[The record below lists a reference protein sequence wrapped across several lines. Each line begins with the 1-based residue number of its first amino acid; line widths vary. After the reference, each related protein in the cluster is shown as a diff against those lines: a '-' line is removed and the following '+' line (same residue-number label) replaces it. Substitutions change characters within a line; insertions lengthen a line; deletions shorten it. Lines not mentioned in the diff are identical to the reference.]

1 MQSITDYLKT
11 PEANLDP
18 REVLQRSPKTLLG
31 VTDAAANKLDTD
43 LGIKTI
49 FDLASSRIFANAH
62 ELLVAGL
69 DPTSTLF
76 QFGTPPAD
84 IVNETLVAGI
94 KIDELRFQP
103 IGILEGLTAATAT
116 SLSTALDVK
125 TVRDMA
131 LYPPYLAARAIL
143 TSIFFPETLP
153 AYDKDAPEDLIPK
166 SGEYPTERVFYKT
179 LVIDEL
185 EEDVAL
191 LKKLETA
198 GPVDISPVTGADF
211 GFKKPAIGAMLTYSQ
226 SWFAQ
231 GVALGQLLHSLAL
244 APGEST
250 RMAMIDWSRR
260 TSGKQEENLAETEA
274 LSNSTQHNRAL
285 SEVTS
290 AVASE
295 AQSDRKS

>member
-131 LYPPYLAARAIL
+131 LYPPYLARARDSYFYL
-143 TSIFFPETLP
+143 FP
-153 AYDKDAPEDLIPK
+153 
-166 SGEYPTERVFYKT
+166 G
-179 LVIDEL
+179 
-185 EEDVAL
+185 
-191 LKKLETA
+191 
-198 GPVDISPVTGADF
+198 
-211 GFKKPAIGAMLTYSQ
+211 
-226 SWFAQ
+226 
-231 GVALGQLLHSLAL
+231 
-244 APGEST
+244 
-250 RMAMIDWSRR
+250 
-260 TSGKQEENLAETEA
+260 NLAG
-274 LSNSTQHNRAL
+274 L
-285 SEVTS
+285 
-290 AVASE
+290 
-295 AQSDRKS
+295 